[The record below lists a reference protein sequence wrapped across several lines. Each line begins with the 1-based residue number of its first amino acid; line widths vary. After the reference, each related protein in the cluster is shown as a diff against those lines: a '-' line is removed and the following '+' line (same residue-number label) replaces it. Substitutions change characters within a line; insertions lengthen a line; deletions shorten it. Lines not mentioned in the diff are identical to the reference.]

1 MKKLLLAGLALAP
14 LACCALPPANSNALL
29 TALTNLA
36 NTGTGDLNSAIAVAN
51 AATPPDTDGAA
62 CASGGLAVVASMQK
76 ELSALPAG
84 ATVGVFTLAEVASL
98 YQPGSAQA
106 NAVVKTLETACIAKL
121 HDINQTGAAAVGV
134 FSTIGSVVAAGA

>member
-1 MKKLLLAGLALAP
+1 MKKLLLTSLTLS
-14 LACCALPPANSNALL
+14 LACCTLPSANSNALL

-51 AATPPDTDGAA
+51 AATPPDIDGAT
-62 CASGGLAVVASMQK
+62 CAQGGLAVVASMQK

-84 ATVGVFTLAEVASL
+84 STVGVFTLAEVSSL
-98 YQPGSAQA
+98 YAPGSAQA